1 VKHASKLLLLAG
13 MCVLLAFAAPS
24 GAAGF
29 DLTPGGVSYRD
40 LQTGSGDLVQ
50 AGEVVTVHL
59 TGWVERQGAS
69 EQAFLNTRR
78 EGRPLKFLV
87 GTDKVLPGWNEGV
100 QGMRVGGRRLLKI
113 PPEQG
118 LGARS
123 FEDAV
128 PANAHL
134 VFIME
139 VLAVRPA
146 SGR

>member
-1 VKHASKLLLLAG
+1 MKHAQTLFLLTG
-13 MCVLLAFAAPS
+13 MCVLLAFTAPC
-24 GAAGF
+24 GAARF
-29 DLTPGGVSYRD
+29 ELTPGGVAYRD
-40 LQTGSGDLVQ
+40 LQAGSGDLVQ
-50 AGEVVTVHL
+50 AGDVVTVHL
-59 TGWVERQGAS
+59 TGWVERQGTP
-69 EQAFLNTRR
+69 EQAFFNTRR

-113 PPEQG
+113 PPELG

-146 SGR
+146 AGR

>member
-1 VKHASKLLLLAG
+1 MKHAPRLFLLSG
-13 MCVLLAFAAPS
+13 MFVLLAFAAPC
-24 GAAGF
+24 GAVGF
-29 DLTPGGVSYRD
+29 DLTPGGVAYRD
-40 LQTGSGDLVQ
+40 LQTGSGEVVQ
-50 AGEVVTVHL
+50 AGDAVTVHL
-59 TGWVERQGAS
+59 TGWVERQGTP
-69 EQAFLNTRR
+69 EQAFFNTRR
-78 EGRPLKFLV
+78 EGRPLQFLV

-100 QGMRVGGRRLLKI
+100 QGMRVGGRRLLMI

-118 LGARS
+118 LGARG

-146 SGR
+146 AGR

>member
-1 VKHASKLLLLAG
+1 
-13 MCVLLAFAAPS
+13 
-24 GAAGF
+24 
-29 DLTPGGVSYRD
+29 
-40 LQTGSGDLVQ
+40 VQ

-59 TGWVERQGAS
+59 TGWVEQQGTP
-69 EQAFLNTRR
+69 EQAFLSTRR

-113 PPEQG
+113 PPELG
-118 LGARS
+118 LGVRG

-128 PANAHL
+128 PPNAHL

-146 SGR
+146 SVR

>member
-1 VKHASKLLLLAG
+1 MKHASTLFLLTG
-13 MCVLLAFAAPS
+13 MCVLLAIAAPC
-24 GAAGF
+24 GAGGV
-29 DLTPGGVSYRD
+29 DLTPGGVAYRD
-40 LQTGSGDLVQ
+40 LQTGSGDLVN
-50 AGEVVTVHL
+50 AGDVVTVHL
-59 TGWVERQGAS
+59 TGWVERQGTQ
-69 EQAFLNTRR
+69 EQAFFSTRQ
-78 EGRPLKFLV
+78 EGRPLKFVV

-100 QGMRVGGRRLLKI
+100 QGMRVGGRRLLLI

-118 LGARS
+118 LGARG

>member
-1 VKHASKLLLLAG
+1 MRYACRLNLCTVLLLL
-13 MCVLLAFAAPS
+13 CVLPMPCN
-24 GAAGF
+24 AAGL
-29 DLTPGGVSYRD
+29 DTTPGGVAYRD
-40 LQTGSGDLVQ
+40 LQTGSGDLVN
-50 AGEVVTVHL
+50 AGDVVTVHL
-59 TGWVERQGAS
+59 TGWVERQGTQ
-69 EQAFLNTRR
+69 EQAFFSTRQ
-78 EGRPLKFLV
+78 EGRPLKFVV

-100 QGMRVGGRRLLKI
+100 QGMRVGGRRLLLI

-118 LGARS
+118 LGARG